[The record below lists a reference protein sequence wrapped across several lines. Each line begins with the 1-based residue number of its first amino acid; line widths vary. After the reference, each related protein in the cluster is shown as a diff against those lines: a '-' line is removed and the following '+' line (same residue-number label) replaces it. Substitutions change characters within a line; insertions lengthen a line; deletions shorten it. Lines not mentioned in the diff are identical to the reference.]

1 MNTINAK
8 LNQFLQIQD
17 IASLRRAPDPI
28 ETSPRANNLD
38 IGSQKLKPDIVEI
51 SAEGRRLSAATPTTT
66 TQTTPTTQTTAPDT
80 SIERL
85 LTEAQGKMNELR
97 QEVAQLQNNQDETS
111 KRELAN
117 LNGQL
122 VTVTNELA
130 ALQSKKQGKKQN
142 DEQENKGQ
150 RVGIFP

>member
-28 ETSPRANNLD
+28 ETSPRTNNLD
-38 IGSQKLKPDIVEI
+38 IGSQRLKPDIVEI
-51 SAEGRRLSAATPTTT
+51 SAEGRRLSAATPAATPTT
-66 TQTTPTTQTTAPDT
+66 TTQTTAPDT

-130 ALQSKKQGKKQN
+130 ALQGKKQGKKQN
-142 DEQENKGQ
+142 DEQENK
-150 RVGIFP
+150 